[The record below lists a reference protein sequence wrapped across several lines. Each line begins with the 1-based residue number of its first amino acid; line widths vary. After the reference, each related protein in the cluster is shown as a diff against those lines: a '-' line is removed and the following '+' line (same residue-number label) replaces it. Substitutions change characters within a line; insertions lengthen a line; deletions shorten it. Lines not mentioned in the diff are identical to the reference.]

1 MKAFSLSI
9 LLGAF
14 LSRTDAAEQKHID
27 DACSDVWGVI
37 GCSSTVTYPDYPKPI
52 YNNGVQIDTE
62 IVTKDVDICS
72 AVDEALGSIDFVNNA
87 ETYCSCLSNA
97 IYWGTIS
104 NAKPNYDGQIN
115 AHLTGP
121 YLDLISKDE
130 TIDVATYRKL
140 AKAVMSCYTGTCD
153 GPKVRAFFASYVQNS
168 YSVTESD
175 FVGMLNKWGTLFD
188 TLKKKTADV
197 QTYSKQVQARLKTV
211 STKVNSV
218 KANVCKSNACKGATP
233 ANAFKKYASTIAT
246 VKSLQGVPSAA
257 GKSLANIPK
266 MKQITQNAIKY
277 TTTPAD
283 EAYYLNLMTEYHV
296 NSLRD
301 VIKAFR
307 VTQYLPQAADDLK
320 KLTGT
325 FNLISNHAGAAKTAA
340 TSINQILSVSWA
352 KNSELSKTASG
363 RKVRD
368 GLINIQKSFR
378 NDLKGPLDNLIKAN
392 KAVEDILV
400 QLPLRKKRL
409 EFSSGGVSY
418 SRWIEAKMP
427 VPCKKE
433 KTYSKTIGG
442 FSKSMSPLAMG
453 TFATT
458 LLTLSLSMMGFR
470 GVETQTIF
478 IGNLCFA
485 AGLCMFVS
493 AQWEMARGN
502 TFGYSA
508 LSAYAVFYG
517 GYGVILCP
525 SLGVLDSYGGPTPEY
540 HNALGFYALIFTRLT
555 NFSNLVSFGIF
566 TTIFFCFTLDAASNF
581 AHADGKVEVAKNL
594 MKAAGVF
601 GFVSGLLGYYSCAA
615 AMCADALPFEL
626 PCGDTS
632 RFFKKT
638 RKQL

>member
-9 LLGAF
+9 LLGTF

-37 GCSSTVTYPDYPKPI
+37 GCSSTVTYPDYPKAV

-72 AVDEALGSIDFVNNA
+72 AVDEALGSNDFVNNA

-121 YLDLISKDE
+121 YLGLISKDE
-130 TIDVATYRKL
+130 TCLSDNGYNVMTDRASVVRSQLAATNGWTIIRAPEARQPIDTMKL

-153 GPKVRAFFASYVQNS
+153 GSKVRAFFASYVQNS

-175 FVGMLNKWGTLFD
+175 FVGMLNKWVSLFD
-188 TLKKKTADV
+188 TLKKKTTDV

-218 KANVCKSNACKGATP
+218 KANVCKNNACKGATP

-257 GKSLANIPK
+257 GKSLVNIPK

-340 TSINQILSVSWA
+340 TSINQIQSVNWA

-409 EFSSGGVSY
+409 EFSFGGVSY

-427 VPCKKE
+427 VPCKKDQ
-433 KTYSKTIGG
+433 TYSKTIGNYTG
-442 FSKSMSPLAMG
+442 RMNYQEIQACEFGPQKVP
-453 TFATT
+453 
-458 LLTLSLSMMGFR
+458 
-470 GVETQTIF
+470 F
-478 IGNLCFA
+478 IK
-485 AGLCMFVS
+485 
-493 AQWEMARGN
+493 
-502 TFGYSA
+502 T
-508 LSAYAVFYG
+508 
-517 GYGVILCP
+517 VIP
-525 SLGVLDSYGGPTPEY
+525 Y
-540 HNALGFYALIFTRLT
+540 
-555 NFSNLVSFGIF
+555 
-566 TTIFFCFTLDAASNF
+566 
-581 AHADGKVEVAKNL
+581 
-594 MKAAGVF
+594 MK
-601 GFVSGLLGYYSCAA
+601 Y
-615 AMCADALPFEL
+615 
-626 PCGDTS
+626 
-632 RFFKKT
+632 RFI
-638 RKQL
+638 

>member
-9 LLGAF
+9 LLGTF

-37 GCSSTVTYPDYPKPI
+37 GCSSTVTYPDYPKAV

-72 AVDEALGSIDFVNNA
+72 AVDEALGSNDFVNNA

-121 YLDLISKDE
+121 YLGLISKDE

-153 GPKVRAFFASYVQNS
+153 GSKVRAFFASYVQNS

-175 FVGMLNKWGTLFD
+175 FVGMLNKWVSLFD
-188 TLKKKTADV
+188 TLKKKTTDV

-218 KANVCKSNACKGATP
+218 KANVCKNNACKGATP

-257 GKSLANIPK
+257 GKSLVNIPK

-340 TSINQILSVSWA
+340 TSINQIQSVNWA

-409 EFSSGGVSY
+409 EFSFGGVSY

-427 VPCKKE
+427 VPCKKDQ
-433 KTYSKTIGG
+433 TYSKTIGNYTG
-442 FSKSMSPLAMG
+442 RMNYQEIQACEFGPQKVP
-453 TFATT
+453 
-458 LLTLSLSMMGFR
+458 
-470 GVETQTIF
+470 F
-478 IGNLCFA
+478 IK
-485 AGLCMFVS
+485 
-493 AQWEMARGN
+493 
-502 TFGYSA
+502 T
-508 LSAYAVFYG
+508 
-517 GYGVILCP
+517 VIP
-525 SLGVLDSYGGPTPEY
+525 Y
-540 HNALGFYALIFTRLT
+540 
-555 NFSNLVSFGIF
+555 
-566 TTIFFCFTLDAASNF
+566 
-581 AHADGKVEVAKNL
+581 
-594 MKAAGVF
+594 MK
-601 GFVSGLLGYYSCAA
+601 Y
-615 AMCADALPFEL
+615 
-626 PCGDTS
+626 
-632 RFFKKT
+632 RFI
-638 RKQL
+638 